1 MQGLEQQTYWEIII
15 YPNAFLDAFSNF
27 LIDQTSCAI
36 EYQDLSDQLSP
47 FYISYE
53 DTSWQSFH
61 NFNITQAK
69 QCPQTTQIILRI
81 PSSVNDTDHSA
92 YDPKIHAL
100 IESLQNFTSALNE
113 YTATQKDDYP
123 TKVDFCYHIVQKH
136 NHDWL
141 QIYQDSI
148 KPIECPPFYICPS
161 WASSSPSHLQQIIID
176 PALAFGSGHHA
187 STLMCLE
194 FLSAINLKNKNV
206 LDVGCGSG
214 ILSIAASKLG
224 AKVFACDTD
233 ELAIQETQKNAHNN
247 HISLESLWLGS
258 IQESPDTP
266 SHYDVIVA
274 NIVAFVVKLLHN
286 DFKAKLK
293 KNGILILSGILDEYK
308 SDIIATFN
316 DFTLSEIHQK
326 DEWIALKLI
335 SQNN

>member
-1 MQGLEQQTYWEIII
+1 MQGLEQQTYWEIIVH
-15 YPNAFLDAFSNF
+15 PNTLLDTFSNF
-27 LIDQTSCAI
+27 LVDQTSCAI
-36 EYQDLSDQLSP
+36 EYQELSDQLSP
-47 FYISYE
+47 FCISYE
-53 DTSWQSFH
+53 DTSWQSFYD
-61 NFNITQAK
+61 FDITQAK

-81 PSSVNDTDHSA
+81 PSSNDTHHLT
-92 YDPKIHAL
+92 YDPKIHSL
-100 IESLQNFTSALNE
+100 IESLQNFASTLNE
-113 YTATQKDDYP
+113 YIRETTQKDDCP
-123 TKVDFCYHIVQKH
+123 AKVDFCYHIAQKH
-136 NHDWL
+136 NYDWL

-194 FLSAINLKNKNV
+194 FLSTINLKNKNM

-214 ILSIAASKLG
+214 ILSIAATKLG
-224 AKVFACDTD
+224 ARVYACDTD
-233 ELAIQETQKNAHNN
+233 DLAIQETQKNAFNN
-247 HISLESLWLGS
+247 HISLQSLWLGS

-316 DFTLSEIHQK
+316 DFTLSEIRQK

-335 SQNN
+335 L